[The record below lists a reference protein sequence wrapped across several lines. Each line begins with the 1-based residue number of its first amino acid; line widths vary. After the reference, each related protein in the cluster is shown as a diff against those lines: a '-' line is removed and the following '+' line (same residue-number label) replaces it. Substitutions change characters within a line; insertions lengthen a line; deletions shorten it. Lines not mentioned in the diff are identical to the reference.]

1 MKNEKPGQF
10 PYTRGLH
17 KNMYQDKLWTMRQYA
32 GYTSAKESNKRFHS
46 LLSQGVMGLSVA
58 FDLPTQ
64 IGYDYD
70 NVMIELYDDDEH
82 NAIKM
87 TSNSFDL
94 IEQQVCYTGEL
105 LFWCGDPRTHEDAL
119 DHLNYSLNSYWGGYK
134 IKKTDTRNKY
144 DMLTWGMLKVG
155 SFDFVPEP
163 EYNTV
168 KNYVIR

>member
-1 MKNEKPGQF
+1 MKEYLIISKKKWNINNFQKLP
-10 PYTRGLH
+10 
-17 KNMYQDKLWTMRQYA
+17 KNITFSNKIWSRWNLEYA
-32 GYTSAKESNKRFHS
+32 GEYSK
-46 LLSQGVMGLSVA
+46 
-58 FDLPTQ
+58 
-64 IGYDYD
+64 
-70 NVMIELYDDDEH
+70 
-82 NAIKM
+82 
-87 TSNSFDL
+87 
-94 IEQQVCYTGEL
+94 L

-155 SFDFVPEP
+155 SFDVVPQP